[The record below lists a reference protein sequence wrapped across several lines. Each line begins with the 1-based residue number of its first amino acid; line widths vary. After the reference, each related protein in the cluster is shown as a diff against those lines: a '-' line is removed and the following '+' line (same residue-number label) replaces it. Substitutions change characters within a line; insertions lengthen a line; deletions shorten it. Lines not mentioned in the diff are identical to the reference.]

1 MRKGFKTYNKR
12 KPFKRKKG
20 GARFM
25 LGSTGSK
32 EAKFE
37 FPMHLRSGASE
48 ALTNLISLILGQK
61 RKQSGI
67 KTGNR

>member
-1 MRKGFKTYNKR
+1 MRRGFKSYNKR

-25 LGSTGSK
+25 LGSSGSTG
-32 EAKFE
+32 AKFE
-37 FPMHLRSGASE
+37 FPMHLRLE
-48 ALTNLISLILGQK
+48 APEMVTNLIRLILGQK
-61 RKQSGI
+61 RIQSGI

>member
-1 MRKGFKTYNKR
+1 MRRGFKSYSKR

-32 EAKFE
+32 GTKFE

-48 ALTNLISLILGQK
+48 GLTNLINLILGQK
-61 RKQSGI
+61 REQSNI
-67 KTGNR
+67 KVGNR

>member
-1 MRKGFKTYNKR
+1 MRRGFKPYNKR

-25 LGSTGSK
+25 LGLSGS
-32 EAKFE
+32 AGTKFE

-48 ALTNLISLILGQK
+48 TLTNLISLILGQK
-61 RKQSGI
+61 RKQSNVKVGD
-67 KTGNR
+67 R